1 LSSQKN
7 DAGSPESA
15 RRNLHGKDQACEFS
29 CQNRYGA
36 KMNIFKKQ
44 VMKQF
49 NGFRI
54 FLVKQASFWF
64 FRRLCD
70 GFRRIVFL
78 SGCWKHKLSRAKCLQ
93 KSLSHSAYLPN
104 IRDQNKIS
112 NNMNGKVC
120 VL

>member
-1 LSSQKN
+1 
-7 DAGSPESA
+7 
-15 RRNLHGKDQACEFS
+15 
-29 CQNRYGA
+29 
-36 KMNIFKKQ
+36 
-44 VMKQF
+44 MKQF